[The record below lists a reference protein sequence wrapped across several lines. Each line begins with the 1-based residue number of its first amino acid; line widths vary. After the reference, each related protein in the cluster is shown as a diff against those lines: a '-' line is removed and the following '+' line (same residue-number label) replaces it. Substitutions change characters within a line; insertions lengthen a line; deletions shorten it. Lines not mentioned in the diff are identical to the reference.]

1 MPPPETSPFGSDGG
15 GSKDCA
21 VRSGDGRRSRGG
33 GVGGFSVRLLLSSPS
48 SPSLSSCSKSSR
60 PVSYADVIDAVSSSF
75 SIPFACGCA
84 AVAAGVDI
92 DGDDDDPAGL
102 GFGVRVGAEG
112 ERRVGVEGPAAGRV
126 AALPAAAAATAG
138 LALRGVDAFEE

>member
-1 MPPPETSPFGSDGG
+1 M
-15 GSKDCA
+15 
-21 VRSGDGRRSRGG
+21 RSGDGRRSRGG

-75 SIPFACGCA
+75 SIPFACGC
-84 AVAAGVDI
+84 VAAIAGFDI
-92 DGDDDDPAGL
+92 DVDVDVGGLDPAVLAFVEG
-102 GFGVRVGAEG
+102 VGAEG

-126 AALPAAAAATAG
+126 AALPEAAATAG
-138 LALRGVDAFEE
+138 LTLRGVDAFEE

>member
-1 MPPPETSPFGSDGG
+1 MS
-15 GSKDCA
+15 
-21 VRSGDGRRSRGG
+21 SGDGRRSRGG
-33 GVGGFSVRLLLSSPS
+33 GVGGFSVRLLPSSPS

-75 SIPFACGCA
+75 SIPFG
-84 AVAAGVDI
+84 VAAGVDVDI
-92 DGDDDDPAGL
+92 DGDDDGPAVL
-102 GFGVRVGAEG
+102 GFVEGVGAEG
-112 ERRVGVEGPAAGRV
+112 ERRVGVEGPAAERV